1 MAHIAH
7 LGILLLISLNL
18 RSYASMV
25 SGHRGA
31 NSSVDRKT
39 PIVAQWARAG
49 PDTALLA
56 EQTKLQ

>member
-1 MAHIAH
+1 M
-7 LGILLLISLNL
+7 LLWSP
-18 RSYASMV
+18 V
-25 SGHRGA
+25 TGA
-31 NSSVDRKT
+31 PTVDRKT